1 MTQVKNRQLLAKTL
15 YVNAGLSLLLAIDL
29 ILFPSWFAAK
39 VGGLATEIY
48 IGLGIALAMWA
59 VDVFL
64 VARSSAWQ
72 DKFSKWIVY
81 LDWAWVL
88 ASALVVALFG
98 GRFSEI
104 GLFLIVAIALAV
116 SVLALLEQSAIGKNE
131 TVGSVGV

>member
-15 YVNAGLSLLLAIDL
+15 YVNAALSLLLAIDL

-39 VGGLATEIY
+39 VGGLATEVY
-48 IGLGIALAMWA
+48 IGLGIGLAIWA

-64 VARSSAWQ
+64 VARSPAWQ

-88 ASALVVALFG
+88 ASVLVVAV
-98 GRFSEI
+98 FSSSFSGL
-104 GLFLIVAIALAV
+104 GLFLIIAIALAV
-116 SVLALLEQSAIGKNE
+116 TILALLEQSAIGRNE
-131 TVGSVGV
+131 TVGSARV